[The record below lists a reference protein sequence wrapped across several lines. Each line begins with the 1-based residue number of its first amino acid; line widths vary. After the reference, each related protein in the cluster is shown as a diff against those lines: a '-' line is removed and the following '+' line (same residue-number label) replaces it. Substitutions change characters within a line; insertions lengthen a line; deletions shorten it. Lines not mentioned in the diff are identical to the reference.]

1 MIYLLFQK
9 SDSFDKKY
17 KELMEGQHLKPID
30 LQDGVISDQITD
42 VFETTSKK
50 SSNKSITPSGR
61 TSKQKEPINSD
72 VSD

>member
-9 SDSFDKKY
+9 SDLFDKKY

-61 TSKQKEPINSD
+61 TGKQKEPINSD